1 MQAAAAAV
9 LLERDQ
15 ELRAPE
21 AQAVA
26 ALEAQAAMASQ
37 EPLTQAVVV
46 EQAHTRRTEAVATA
60 ALAS

>member
-15 ELRAPE
+15 ELRVPE

-26 ALEAQAAMASQ
+26 ALEAQAATAFQ
-37 EPLTQAVVV
+37 EPLIQAAVV
-46 EQAHTRRTEAVATA
+46 EQAHIRRTEAAATA
-60 ALAS
+60 APAS